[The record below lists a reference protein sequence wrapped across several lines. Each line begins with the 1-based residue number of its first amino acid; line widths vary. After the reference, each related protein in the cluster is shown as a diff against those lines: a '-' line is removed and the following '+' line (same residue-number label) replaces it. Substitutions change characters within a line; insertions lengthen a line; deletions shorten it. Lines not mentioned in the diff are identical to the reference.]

1 MIFCLMNLSILLVK
15 FGPFKCIGGV
25 CIQKLFILIKMM
37 YSGIKR
43 MVLCIA
49 YHFRMS
55 ECFESRSHEEP
66 AIYGARTDELPSV
79 ALAMLFAGYD
89 L

>member
-1 MIFCLMNLSILLVK
+1 
-15 FGPFKCIGGV
+15 
-25 CIQKLFILIKMM
+25 
-37 YSGIKR
+37 

-66 AIYGARTDELPSV
+66 AIYGARTDQLPAV
-79 ALAMLFAGYD
+79 ALAVLCAGD
-89 L
+89 GF

>member
-1 MIFCLMNLSILLVK
+1 MYWQCVHT
-15 FGPFKCIGGV
+15 
-25 CIQKLFILIKMM
+25 KLFILMTMM
-37 YSGIKR
+37 YSGIKQ

-66 AIYGARTDELPSV
+66 AIYGARTDELPAV
-79 ALAMLFAGYD
+79 ALAVLCAGD
-89 L
+89 GF